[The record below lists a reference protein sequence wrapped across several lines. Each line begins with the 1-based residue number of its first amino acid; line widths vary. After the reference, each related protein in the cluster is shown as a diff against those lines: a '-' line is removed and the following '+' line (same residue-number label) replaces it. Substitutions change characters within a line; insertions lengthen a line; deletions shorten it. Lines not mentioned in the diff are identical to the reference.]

1 MNFDEAFHKLL
12 GHEGGY
18 VDHPDDPGG
27 ETNWGI
33 TVKVARLNGYTGP
46 MKDMPVDVAKAIY
59 RKDYW
64 ITTRCEELPGPLRYP
79 VFDAAVNSGVR
90 QSILWLQRAAGVQ
103 GAAVDGVFGPRTM
116 LAVKQQTPEALVR
129 KLLAQRLKFMT
140 DLKTW
145 PSFGRGWARR
155 IADLM
160 EAA

>member
-1 MNFDEAFHKLL
+1 MDFDTAFHKLL

-33 TVKVARLNGYTGP
+33 TVRVARLNGYTGP
-46 MKDMPVDVAKAIY
+46 MKDMPTDVAKAIY
-59 RKDYW
+59 RKDFW
-64 ITTRCEELPGPLRYP
+64 MTARCEELPAALRYP

-90 QSILWLQRAAGVQ
+90 QAVIWLQRAAGVE
-103 GAAVDGVFGPRTM
+103 GTAVDGVFGPRTM

-129 KLLAQRLKFMT
+129 RMLGQRLRFMT

-145 PSFGRGWARR
+145 SAFGRGWARR
-155 IADLM
+155 IADLLGD
-160 EAA
+160 

>member
-1 MNFDEAFHKLL
+1 MDFDTAFHKLL

-33 TVKVARLNGYTGP
+33 TVRVARLNGYTGP
-46 MKDMPVDVAKAIY
+46 MRDLPVETAKAIY
-59 RKDYW
+59 RKDFW
-64 ITTRCEELPGPLRYP
+64 MTTRCEELPAALRYP

-90 QSILWLQRAAGVQ
+90 QAVIWLQRAAGVDGM
-103 GAAVDGVFGPRTM
+103 GADGVFGPRTM

-129 KLLAQRLKFMT
+129 RMLGQRLRFMT

-145 PSFGRGWARR
+145 SAFGRGWARR
-155 IADLM
+155 IADLLGD
-160 EAA
+160 

>member
-1 MNFDEAFHKLL
+1 MNFDQAFHELL
-12 GHEGGY
+12 GHEGSY
-18 VDHPDDPGG
+18 SNHPDDPGG

-33 TVKVARLNGYTGP
+33 TVKVARLNGYDGP
-46 MKDMPVDVAKAIY
+46 IKDMPVEFAKVVY

-64 ITTRCEELPGPLRYP
+64 MPCRCEELPDPLRYP

-90 QSILWLQRAAGVQ
+90 QSIIWLQRAAGVQ

-116 LAVKQQTPEALVR
+116 LAVKQQTPETLVR

-160 EAA
+160 EA